1 MSAALFEALEASWP
15 PASSAS
21 AGPFR
26 RRDGAGGGTRTSA
39 TVLDGAFSEAA
50 LDALG
55 PDPLFQIRPG
65 VTEGQKALD
74 QALEARGYRIVDP
87 TVLMT
92 APIETIA
99 EKPRPITLPVIWPPL
114 AIHRRIWETAQV
126 GPERIAVMYRAA
138 DPKTAAI
145 ARIRDK
151 PAGVGFVSVHEGIA
165 MLHALYV
172 EPPFRREGVGRDM
185 VRGLA
190 WWAQQNGAQTF
201 ALAVVAAN
209 TGARALYTAL
219 GMSEVA
225 AYHYRETTP

>member
-1 MSAALFEALEASWP
+1 MSAALFAALEASWP
-15 PASSAS
+15 PVSSEA

-26 RRDGAGGGTRTSA
+26 RRDGAGGGKRTSA
-39 TVLDGAFSEAA
+39 TVLEGAYSDAA

-55 PDPLFQIRPG
+55 PEPLFQIRLG
-65 VTEGQKALD
+65 ADADQDALD
-74 QALEARGYRIVDP
+74 HALEARGYRIVDP

-92 APIETIA
+92 APIDTIA
-99 EKPRPITLPVIWPPL
+99 EKPKPITLPTIWPPL
-114 AIHRRIWETAQV
+114 AIHRRIWEAAQV
-126 GPERIAVMYRAA
+126 GPARIAVMHRAA

-151 PAGVGFVSVHEGIA
+151 PAGVGFVSVHDGIA

-190 WWAQQNGAQTF
+190 WWAEQNGAQTF

-209 TGARALYTAL
+209 AGARALYNDL

-225 AYHYRETTP
+225 AYHYREKTP